1 MYSEKQSVT
10 LENSLTANALRILC
24 WPMQLALGLLAVDL
38 FLIPFGGGLI
48 VTQGMIVGIFYF
60 IKYALAPVVLVT
72 TCCDIFLYFYKKENK
87 VIAWL
92 SAANIV
98 SLVWVSFGFWNIEES
113 RIEELSL
120 IIKEMEQRHEKDLKD
135 AKYEI
140 GLQWE
145 SDRHRYMSDAR
156 DMLYYEMKSSDKKC
170 KIVLNEL
177 KE

>member
-1 MYSEKQSVT
+1 MHNEEGSVI
-10 LENSLTANALRILC
+10 LKDSLTVKASVLLC

-48 VTQGMIVGIFYF
+48 ITQGMIVGIFYF

-87 VIAWL
+87 VMAWL

-98 SLVWVSFGFWNIEES
+98 SLVWLAFGFWNIEES

-120 IIKEMEQRHEKDLKD
+120 TTKEMEQRHEKDLKD
-135 AKYEI
+135 ARYEI
-140 GLQWE
+140 ALQWQ